1 MDTEVVKDTKQPIE
15 IEVVFTGYWRDC
27 DKDKMPEEA
36 GIYVV
41 YRSSYNERWN
51 YISLKEIIYIG
62 KAENVRE
69 RVANHEKLSLFKTKL
84 KEGEEL
90 CYSFGEVEKDSLD
103 IVENALIYAQKPEF
117 NTELKDDYIYD
128 ATHITLDGT
137 YELMKYTNFTIYDA
151 DKYQYQE

>member
-15 IEVVFTGYWRDC
+15 IKVLLRGYWRDC
-27 DKDKMPEEA
+27 DKNKMPA
-36 GIYVV
+36 KTGIYVV
-41 YRSSYNERWN
+41 YRSSYNEKWN

-69 RVANHEKLSLFKTKL
+69 RVTTHDKLSLFNTKL

-90 CYSFGEVEKDSLD
+90 CYSFGQVEKDHLD
-103 IVENALIYAQKPEF
+103 IVENALIYAQQPDL
-117 NTELKDDYIYD
+117 NTELRDNYTYD

-137 YELMKYTNFTIYDA
+137 YELMKYKDFTIYDA
-151 DKYQYQE
+151 DKYQD